1 MAPVFRSIA
10 IAILGVALL
19 TGCATRRTLS
29 SSAQPRP
36 VLLPKTITP
45 TQGKDAAE
53 RVKDAIKSLG
63 HELRRR
69 TPKSPKA
76 LADLPPIPLISQADR
91 ERPVGTSG
99 VWSVV
104 EATQGRP
111 AGDAVAQTQT
121 QTETQTQHHEV
132 RRGGAT
138 RLIGLGLVVAAILLL
153 IAVRLQSGKTRPEHS

>member
-1 MAPVFRSIA
+1 MFRSIA

-19 TGCATRRTLS
+19 TGCATRRILS
-29 SSAQPRP
+29 SSAQPGP

-45 TQGKDAAE
+45 THGEDAAE

-69 TPKSPKA
+69 TAKSPKA
-76 LADLPPIPLISQADR
+76 LADLAPIPLISQADR

-104 EATQGRP
+104 EATHGRP
-111 AGDAVAQTQT
+111 TGDAVAQTQT
-121 QTETQTQHHEV
+121 RTQYHEV

-138 RLIGLGLVVAAILLL
+138 RLIGLGLVIAAILLL
-153 IAVRLQSGKTRPEHS
+153 MAVRLQSGKTRLEHS